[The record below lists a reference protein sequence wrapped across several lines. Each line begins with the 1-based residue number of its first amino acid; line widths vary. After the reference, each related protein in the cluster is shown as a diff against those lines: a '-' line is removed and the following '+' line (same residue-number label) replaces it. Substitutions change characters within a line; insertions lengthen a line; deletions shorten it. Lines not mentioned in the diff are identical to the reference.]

1 MKRCLAFVISL
12 LIVILLFPWACNK
25 GNDCADCGDLTEGYL
40 FTEVTA
46 DNIAEFVADTTIQE
60 LQIGACVRYQII
72 GSDKNNIS
80 VVDNCCC
87 D

>member
-1 MKRCLAFVISL
+1 MKRRFAIVISL
-12 LIVILLFPWACNK
+12 FTAILIVTGACNK

-40 FTEVTA
+40 FTEVA
-46 DNIAEFVADTTIQE
+46 AENIAEFVADTTLEE

-72 GSDKNNIS
+72 GAEKNNIT

-87 D
+87 E

>member
-1 MKRCLAFVISL
+1 MKKHLTITISL
-12 LIVILLFPWACNK
+12 FTALLFMVGACNK

-46 DNIAEFVADTTIQE
+46 ENIAEFVADTTIQE

-72 GSDKNNIS
+72 GADKNNIS